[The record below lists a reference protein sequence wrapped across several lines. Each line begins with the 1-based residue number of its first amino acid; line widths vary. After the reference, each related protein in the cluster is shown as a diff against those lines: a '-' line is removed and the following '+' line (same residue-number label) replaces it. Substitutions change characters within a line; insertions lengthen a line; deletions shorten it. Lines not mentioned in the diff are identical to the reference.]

1 VPWLLV
7 DLLLGVLALLVL
19 ALVVLG
25 LWRKVKA
32 LSREVSRAGEAIGS
46 ATDSLAQLQAVGEQR
61 KHGEQPGPSTAAV
74 RPSVNSK
81 RRRV

>member
-1 VPWLLV
+1 MPWLLI
-7 DLLLGVLALLVL
+7 DLLLGVLALAGL

-46 ATDSLAQLQAVGEQR
+46 ATDSLAQLQAAGELGRQA
-61 KHGEQPGPSTAAV
+61 EQPGPSTAAT
-74 RPSVNSK
+74 RPPMKSK
-81 RRRV
+81 RRRA

>member
-1 VPWLLV
+1 MPWLLI
-7 DLLLGVLALLVL
+7 DLLLGVLALVAL
-19 ALVVLG
+19 AFVVLG

-46 ATDSLAQLQAVGEQR
+46 ATESLAQLQAAGEQR
-61 KHGEQPGPSTAAV
+61 RQDEPPGPSTAAS
-74 RPSVNSK
+74 RPAVNSK

>member
-1 VPWLLV
+1 MPWLLI
-7 DLLLGVLALLVL
+7 DLLLGVLALVVL

-32 LSREVSRAGEAIGS
+32 LSQEVSRAGEAIGS
-46 ATDSLAQLQAVGEQR
+46 ATDSLAQLQAAGER
-61 KHGEQPGPSTAAV
+61 REQPGPSTAAS
-74 RPSVNSK
+74 RPAMNSK